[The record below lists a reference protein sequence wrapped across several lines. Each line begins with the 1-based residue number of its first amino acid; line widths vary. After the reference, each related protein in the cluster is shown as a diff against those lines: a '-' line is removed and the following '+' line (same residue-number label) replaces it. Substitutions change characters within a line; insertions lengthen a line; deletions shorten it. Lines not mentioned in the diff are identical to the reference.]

1 MSFSNATNLYTPPKT
16 GSLFAVIKFS
26 PTPNKSILA
35 SCSINDFIK
44 LANKTRYSYY
54 PVLNKRGKCNGII
67 RFSDVGF
74 RSKKNVILVDHNSY
88 EQSAIGLEEANILE
102 IIDHHNIGTIG
113 TNMPISFRNMPV
125 GSTNTILYTIF
136 KENNIPEDDYEVV
149 LSDNNVRIT
158 YNKKYD
164 SIEEYLLNSRV
175 YHELI
180 DEIQFNKSNNYIDLY
195 VNQKLKVS
203 NDNGIKMN
211 GTNLV
216 DLDVLQINIENPFD
230 VNFSN
235 AEIVN
240 DNVYTWTI
248 KKGDTEKKIQM
259 QFKPSLNIFPYK
271 QVAVLS
277 TVIVCILIIIFTIY
291 GRYKKRQKI

>member
-1 MSFSNATNLYTPPKT
+1 MNKKLKIFIIGILLILVT
-16 GSLFAVIKFS
+16 GCSGNYNIK
-26 PTPNKSILA
+26 
-35 SCSINDFIK
+35 INDDMSIDEE
-44 LANKTRYSYY
+44 LYLTIDSSNNAYTKT
-54 PVLNKRGKCNGII
+54 LK
-67 RFSDVGF
+67 
-74 RSKKNVILVDHNSY
+74 
-88 EQSAIGLEEANILE
+88 
-102 IIDHHNIGTIG
+102 
-113 TNMPISFRNMPV
+113 
-125 GSTNTILYTIF
+125 IF

-149 LSDNNVRIT
+149 LSDNNERIT

-164 SIEEYLLNSRV
+164 SIEEYLLNSKV

>member
-1 MSFSNATNLYTPPKT
+1 MNKKLKIFIIGILLILVTGCSGNYNLK
-16 GSLFAVIKFS
+16 I
-26 PTPNKSILA
+26 NDDM
-35 SCSINDFIK
+35 SINEELYLTIDNSNN
-44 LANKTRYSYY
+44 AYTKT
-54 PVLNKRGKCNGII
+54 LK
-67 RFSDVGF
+67 
-74 RSKKNVILVDHNSY
+74 
-88 EQSAIGLEEANILE
+88 
-102 IIDHHNIGTIG
+102 
-113 TNMPISFRNMPV
+113 
-125 GSTNTILYTIF
+125 IF

-164 SIEEYLLNSRV
+164 SIEEYLLNSKV

-271 QVAVLS
+271 QVVVLS

>member
-1 MSFSNATNLYTPPKT
+1 MNKKLKIFIIGILLILVT
-16 GSLFAVIKFS
+16 GCSGNYNIK
-26 PTPNKSILA
+26 
-35 SCSINDFIK
+35 INDDMSIDEE
-44 LANKTRYSYY
+44 LYLTIDSSNNAYTKT
-54 PVLNKRGKCNGII
+54 LK
-67 RFSDVGF
+67 
-74 RSKKNVILVDHNSY
+74 
-88 EQSAIGLEEANILE
+88 
-102 IIDHHNIGTIG
+102 
-113 TNMPISFRNMPV
+113 
-125 GSTNTILYTIF
+125 IF
-136 KENNIPEDDYEVV
+136 KENNIPEKDYEVV

-164 SIEEYLLNSRV
+164 SIEEYLLDSKV

-195 VNQKLKVS
+195 VNQKLKLL
-203 NDNGIKMN
+203 NDNVIKTN
-211 GTNLV
+211 GTNLT

>member
-1 MSFSNATNLYTPPKT
+1 MNKKLKIFIIGILLILVTGCSGNYNLK
-16 GSLFAVIKFS
+16 I
-26 PTPNKSILA
+26 NDDM
-35 SCSINDFIK
+35 SINEELYLTID
-44 LANKTRYSYY
+44 NSNNTYTKT
-54 PVLNKRGKCNGII
+54 LK
-67 RFSDVGF
+67 
-74 RSKKNVILVDHNSY
+74 
-88 EQSAIGLEEANILE
+88 
-102 IIDHHNIGTIG
+102 
-113 TNMPISFRNMPV
+113 
-125 GSTNTILYTIF
+125 IF

-164 SIEEYLLNSRV
+164 SIEEYLLNSKV

-230 VNFSN
+230 VIFSN

>member
-1 MSFSNATNLYTPPKT
+1 MDKKLKIFIIGILLILVTGCSGNYNLK
-16 GSLFAVIKFS
+16 I
-26 PTPNKSILA
+26 NDDM
-35 SCSINDFIK
+35 SINEELYLTIDNSNN
-44 LANKTRYSYY
+44 AYTKT
-54 PVLNKRGKCNGII
+54 LK
-67 RFSDVGF
+67 
-74 RSKKNVILVDHNSY
+74 
-88 EQSAIGLEEANILE
+88 
-102 IIDHHNIGTIG
+102 
-113 TNMPISFRNMPV
+113 
-125 GSTNTILYTIF
+125 IF

-164 SIEEYLLNSRV
+164 SIEEYLLNSKV